1 MEALRMIE
9 APSLTTG
16 SAFWTVKM
24 VPLTLTSKLWSY
36 TSSLSCSRAAN
47 AAVPALANGTSRP

>member
-1 MEALRMIE
+1 MIE